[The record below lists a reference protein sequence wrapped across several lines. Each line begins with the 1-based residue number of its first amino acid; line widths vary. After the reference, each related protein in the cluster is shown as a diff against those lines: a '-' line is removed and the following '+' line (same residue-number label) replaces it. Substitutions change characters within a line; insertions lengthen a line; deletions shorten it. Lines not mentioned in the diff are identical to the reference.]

1 MFVLEINFIKISLN
15 IFHMFDL
22 KMAIQKIPM
31 PILRLSHMIGK
42 KPHNWSPHH
51 LKFCRNMLSLLLY
64 VVVWMLVC
72 HLIRKIKMWLM

>member
-1 MFVLEINFIKISLN
+1 MNLSPTSPKCLKWPSSDSADRVNISEGEMFVLEINFIKISLN

-42 KPHNWSPHH
+42 KPHNW
-51 LKFCRNMLSLLLY
+51 
-64 VVVWMLVC
+64 
-72 HLIRKIKMWLM
+72 